1 MTLGLTLNGGGGN
14 DFIVGG
20 SGDDIIVGEQNDF
33 LLSGGGGADTLRVG
47 ANFTSTGDGQ
57 ITGIENVTLTATATL
72 NFLNQTEGFIITGS
86 SGADLITA
94 GSGNDT
100 IVGAQNDTLLAGG
113 SGTDTL
119 RVGANFTT
127 RATHRVVNIET

>member
-1 MTLGLTLNGGGGN
+1 MTRGNSNNTITGGALDDILMETRGDDGVTLNGGGGN

-57 ITGIENVTLTATATL
+57 ITGIENVTLTATA
-72 NFLNQTEGFIITGS
+72 
-86 SGADLITA
+86 
-94 GSGNDT
+94 
-100 IVGAQNDTLLAGG
+100 
-113 SGTDTL
+113 
-119 RVGANFTT
+119 R
-127 RATHRVVNIET
+127 R